1 MSSPLPPPP
10 LPERLETDR
19 LILRKPVPADAEGI
33 FAAYATDPEVTR
45 SLSWRPHPSIDATNA
60 LVEQYLGRW
69 RTGEGEQAFVIAEKA
84 RPEMAIGCLGITF
97 DGHAAETGFV
107 LARRAWNRGLMTEA
121 LTRILD
127 TTLSRPG
134 IRRVSAFCDTEN
146 TASARVLA
154 KAGMAQEG
162 CLKRYA
168 VFPNLSDMPR
178 DCLVYAIA
186 RQGA

>member
-1 MSSPLPPPP
+1 MSPLP
-10 LPERLETDR
+10 LPESLEADR

-33 FAAYATDPEVTR
+33 FTAYATDPEVTR
-45 SLSWRPHPSIDATNA
+45 FLTWRPHPSIDATEA
-60 LVEQYLGRW
+60 LVEQYLERW
-69 RTGEGEQAFVIAEKA
+69 RTGEGEQAFMIAEKA
-84 RPEMAIGCLGITF
+84 RPEMPIGCIGLTF
-97 DGHAAETGFV
+97 DGHAAEVGFV

-127 TTLSRPG
+127 AALSRPE

-146 TASARVLA
+146 TASARVLE

-162 CLKRYA
+162 CLRRYA

-178 DCLVYAIA
+178 DCLVYALV
-186 RQGA
+186 R

>member
-1 MSSPLPPPP
+1 MSPLP

-33 FAAYATDPEVTR
+33 FTAYATDPEVTR
-45 SLSWRPHPSIDATNA
+45 YLTWRPHTAIDATEA
-60 LVEQYLGRW
+60 LVEQYLERW
-69 RTGEGEQAFVIAEKA
+69 RTGEGEQAFVIAEKV
-84 RPEMAIGCLGITF
+84 RPEMPIGCIGITF
-97 DGHAAETGFV
+97 DGHAAEAGFV

-127 TTLSRPG
+127 TALSRPA

-146 TASARVLA
+146 TASACVLE
-154 KAGMAQEG
+154 KAGMVQEG
-162 CLKRYA
+162 CLGRYA

-178 DCLVYAIA
+178 DCLVFAVE